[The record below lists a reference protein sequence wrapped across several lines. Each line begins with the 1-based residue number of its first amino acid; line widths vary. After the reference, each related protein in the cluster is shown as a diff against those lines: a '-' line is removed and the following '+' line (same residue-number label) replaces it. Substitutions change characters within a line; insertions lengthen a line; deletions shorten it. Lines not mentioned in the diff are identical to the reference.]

1 MGLYQPSPP
10 QPVLLQALIL
20 AFLISTERDQN
31 LETCSFCSERSR
43 KWSRVSRQRGFQS
56 SQAWPCLEWAQ
67 VFLICSHFLAIA
79 GWLLSW
85 PKEGGGGVLPIGCE
99 QQHLKTTWIWQFQ
112 ILTES
117 HTNDYWNSL
126 IHIIAIS
133 LGTIMNMLWACP
145 ASHRWSWLRWTQTC
159 HWKNYNHSSSTSSSE
174 SKWE

>member
-85 PKEGGGGVLPIGCE
+85 PKEGGGGCASYWVWTAASKDNMDLTVSDPYWIPHKWLLKFSYTHHCHLFRYNYEHALGLPCIPSMKLIE
-99 QQHLKTTWIWQFQ
+99 VNPDMSLKK
-112 ILTES
+112 L
-117 HTNDYWNSL
+117 
-126 IHIIAIS
+126 
-133 LGTIMNMLWACP
+133 
-145 ASHRWSWLRWTQTC
+145 
-159 HWKNYNHSSSTSSSE
+159 
-174 SKWE
+174 